1 MKIDQLLNEVENT
14 QIVLPEFQ
22 REYVWSLEN
31 AKQLFVSL
39 FRNYPTGSLLF
50 WQATKEELPEIKNNA
65 TPEIISGLTNVIL
78 DGQQRITTLYLI
90 MKGEIPPYYTESDL
104 KNDPRHL
111 YFNLR
116 NGEFQYYMSSKMET
130 NPLWQK
136 VTNCFSS
143 GTVHPF
149 EIASRYLEEH
159 PEENK
164 EALTETIYTNLTRLQ
179 NIRTTN
185 YPVQIVPSDAKIDE
199 AIDVFDRVNSLGTK
213 LTDAELVLTHITGKW
228 PHARRTLK
236 EKIQQL
242 NTENFAFDLDFLTR
256 CLVVALTGSPL
267 YKDNTKLDYATY
279 TRDDYLQAW
288 KGVDRSLD
296 YLIPVLKQDA
306 YISGTPDMST
316 TTVLIPPV
324 AYLLKNGIRF
334 SEQMKFGF
342 LYWMN
347 LALIWSRYSGQ
358 TESRL
363 DKDVHL
369 ATSGDTAISS
379 LVTEIEDQRGRLEIK
394 PSDLEGRV
402 AGHPLYRALYMVTK
416 HAGAIDWSDGGPI
429 YGRIGDNFSIQ
440 SHHIFPQALLYAN
453 GYNSENHLDKKKVN
467 EIANRAFIT
476 RDTNFR
482 ISDKNPAE
490 YLLGVEAAYP
500 GALERQFI
508 PMKKEL
514 WDIQNYEMFLEER
527 RKNIAEEINVY
538 LNGLKTRYLSVCSE
552 SEIQRE
558 DWREIIEK
566 GENNFVEFKESLR
579 WSVRSPNGDRKKSEY
594 IALRAISSFLNS
606 EGGTLFIGVKDDG
619 RIAGIEKDYRTLNK
633 ANKDGY
639 LLHLDNLIDTYLGTI
654 YQHYIMAKIE
664 VVNGTEICIIEVSK
678 SDEPVYLKSKNQ
690 NGQNKEEFFIRA
702 NDSSRSLG
710 IKETNEYISLHWK

>member
-39 FRNYPTGSLLF
+39 FKSYPTGSLLF
-50 WQATKEELPEIKNNA
+50 WQATEEELPEIKNNA
-65 TPEIISGLTNVIL
+65 ISPHKGGLTNVIL

-90 MKGEIPPYYTESDL
+90 MKGKIPPYYTAVDL

-111 YFNLR
+111 YFNLKT
-116 NGEFQYYMSSKMET
+116 GEFQYYMSSKMET

-136 VTNCFSS
+136 VTDCFSP

-149 EIASRYLEEH
+149 EIASRYLKEH
-159 PEENK
+159 PDEEK
-164 EALTETIYTNLTRLQ
+164 EALTETIYTSLTCLQ

-185 YPVQIVPSDAKIDE
+185 YPVQIVPSDARIDE

-228 PHARRTLK
+228 PYARRTLK

-242 NTENFAFDLDFLTR
+242 DTENFAFDLDFLTR

-267 YKDNTKLDYATY
+267 YKDNKKLDYATY
-279 TRDDYLQAW
+279 TKDDYLQAW

-296 YLIPVLKQDA
+296 YLIPILRQDA
-306 YISGTPDMST
+306 YINGTQDLST
-316 TTVLIPPV
+316 TTVLIPLV
-324 AYLLKNGIRF
+324 ANLIKNNVRF

-369 ATSGDTAISS
+369 ATSGEMAISS
-379 LVTEIEDQRGRLEIK
+379 LVAEIEDQRGRLGIK

-402 AGHPLYRALYMVTK
+402 AGHPLYRALYMATK
-416 HAGAIDWSDGGPI
+416 HARAIDWSDGGPI
-429 YGRIGDNFSIQ
+429 YDRIGDNYSIQ

-482 ISDKNPAE
+482 ISDQNPAE
-490 YLLGVEAAYP
+490 YLPRIEAAYP

-508 PMKKEL
+508 PMNQEL
-514 WDIQNYEMFLEER
+514 WDIRNYERFLEER
-527 RKNIAEEINVY
+527 RKNIATEINAY
-538 LNGLKTRYLSVCSE
+538 LDELKRRHLSGGE
-552 SEIQRE
+552 TETKRE
-558 DWREIIEK
+558 DWKEVIGQ
-566 GENNFVEFKESLR
+566 GESNFAEFKESLR
-579 WSVRSPNGDRKKSEY
+579 WSVHSPNGDKKKSEY
-594 IALRAISSFLNS
+594 IALRTISSFLNS

-619 RIAGIEKDYRTLNK
+619 RIAGIEKDYRTLSK

-639 LLHLDNLIDTYLGTI
+639 LLHLDNLVSNYLGSI
-654 YQHYIMAKIE
+654 YQQYITAKIE
-664 VVNGTEICIIEVSK
+664 EIDGRDVCIIEVSK
-678 SDEPVYLKSKNQ
+678 SDEPVYLKSKNG
-690 NGQNKEEFFIRA
+690 NGQRVEEFFIRA
-702 NDSSRSLG
+702 NASSRSLG
-710 IKETNEYISLHWK
+710 IKETNDYIGLHWK